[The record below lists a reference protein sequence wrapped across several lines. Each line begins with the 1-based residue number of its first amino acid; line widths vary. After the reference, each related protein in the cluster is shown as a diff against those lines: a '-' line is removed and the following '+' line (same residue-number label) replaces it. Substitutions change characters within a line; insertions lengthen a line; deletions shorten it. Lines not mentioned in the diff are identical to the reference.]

1 VQVAA
6 AGKISFQVDSDQGPL
21 TFSGKRNG
29 DVISGS
35 LVGGGKSTPLRLLKQ
50 PNSS

>member
-35 LVGGGKSTPLRLLKQ
+35 IVGGGKSTPLRLLKQ